1 MELISVVHQRNMI
14 RCIISIVF
22 CSIIWSFEA
31 QIDSCLVI
39 INIVDD
45 AYSEPIPNANA
56 IIVNDDQLN
65 FYSSNPNGIIR
76 LDAQVGQK
84 LKIEISHP
92 IFEKYQGNVLIRPKL
107 KVDTLEL
114 SISLHPLRKIDLSEV
129 VVKAPGIPDTVYGS
143 SKLSVADFEIL
154 SDGRMVL
161 LAYPK
166 QLKKGSELL
175 LYDGLKVQSSF
186 SVPGEAVELVRDFRG
201 NTHIVCNDN
210 VYGLQVKDQDVETLK
225 IDRAYYMKYIA
236 PIVDTNHTKWYLSN
250 FNKDYPAFNY
260 YAFDQL
266 DSSYSQILHIEDALM
281 MELYRSEYKW
291 VDIRTKLWAKE
302 KEHETGI
309 DAEIWVG
316 ANFFTQS
323 IYYKELYAPMFKKND
338 SLYVFDYYKDKL
350 RTFDL
355 HGTSLDSVSIY
366 HHYQPKNS
374 GWRKQLIQDRGT
386 GQIYALYEKSG
397 FHQLGLVDTKTGQ
410 ITEKVR
416 LNFKYV
422 DKIAV
427 HDNFVYYIYRPY
439 ETAQKKFLYRE
450 RLPYDF
456 IKSSVPQGAE
466 TLIDTGK

>member
-1 MELISVVHQRNMI
+1 
-14 RCIISIVF
+14 
-22 CSIIWSFEA
+22 
-31 QIDSCLVI
+31 LVI

-76 LDAQVGQK
+76 LYAQVGQK

-186 SVPGEAVELVRDFRG
+186 SVTGEAVELVRDFRG

-210 VYGLQVKDQDVETLK
+210 VYGVQVKDQDVETLT

-350 RTFDL
+350 RTFDV

-439 ETAQKKFLYRE
+439 ETAQKKFL
-450 RLPYDF
+450 
-456 IKSSVPQGAE
+456 
-466 TLIDTGK
+466 

>member
-1 MELISVVHQRNMI
+1 MI

-22 CSIIWSFEA
+22 CSIIWSFDA

-45 AYSEPIPNANA
+45 TYDEPIPNANA
-56 IIVNDDQLN
+56 VVGNDDQLN

-76 LDAQVGQK
+76 LYAQEGQK

-154 SDGRMVL
+154 ADGRMVL

-175 LYDGLKVQSSF
+175 LYDGLKVQ
-186 SVPGEAVELVRDFRG
+186 
-201 NTHIVCNDN
+201 I
-210 VYGLQVKDQDVETLK
+210 KDQNVETLT
-225 IDRAYYMKYIA
+225 IDRGYYMKYIA

-266 DSSYSQILHIEDALM
+266 DSSYSQILHIEDELM

-350 RTFDL
+350 RTFDV

-450 RLPYDF
+450 RLPYEF
-456 IKSSVPQGAE
+456 TKSSVPQGAE